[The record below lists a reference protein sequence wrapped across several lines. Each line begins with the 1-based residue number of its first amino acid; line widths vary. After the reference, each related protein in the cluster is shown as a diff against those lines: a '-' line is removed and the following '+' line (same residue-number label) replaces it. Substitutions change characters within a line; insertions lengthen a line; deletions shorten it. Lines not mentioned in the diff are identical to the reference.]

1 VACKLSFFIAAV
13 YVTGGHCES
22 FILGRRPHAN
32 MLLVA
37 AILLLFYTYS
47 PLLRL
52 SCSNRLLSRS
62 ANHRDFV
69 QKLAPRIM
77 FLPTQSH
84 LPFCPVLPRYRY
96 TLLESFLV
104 SSLDLP
110 IPYAIV
116 CLNLSYP
123 ILRIHP
129 VFVLDIIIVEY
140 AFTPNVYCS
149 GAVLLWR

>member
-1 VACKLSFFIAAV
+1 
-13 YVTGGHCES
+13 
-22 FILGRRPHAN
+22 
-32 MLLVA
+32 
-37 AILLLFYTYS
+37 
-47 PLLRL
+47 
-52 SCSNRLLSRS
+52 
-62 ANHRDFV
+62 
-69 QKLAPRIM
+69 M

-84 LPFCPVLPRYRY
+84 LPFCLVLPRYRY

-129 VFVLDIIIVEY
+129 VFVLDIIIVLNMRSPLMCI
-140 AFTPNVYCS
+140 APVQCS
-149 GAVLLWR
+149 CGGEKGMRDRILL

>member
-1 VACKLSFFIAAV
+1 
-13 YVTGGHCES
+13 
-22 FILGRRPHAN
+22 
-32 MLLVA
+32 
-37 AILLLFYTYS
+37 
-47 PLLRL
+47 
-52 SCSNRLLSRS
+52 
-62 ANHRDFV
+62 
-69 QKLAPRIM
+69 M

-84 LPFCPVLPRYRY
+84 LPFCLVLPRYRY

-129 VFVLDIIIVEY
+129 VFVLDIIIVLNMRS
-140 AFTPNVYCS
+140 P
-149 GAVLLWR
+149 